1 MFIRINRVKFLVLIL
16 FVGSKKPTISA
27 IYAIENEKS
36 EKLSKSLLSSAF
48 VFAEI
53 LLFPNVFASFVKFI
67 TSNYSFDVFELPFPA
82 S

>member
-1 MFIRINRVKFLVLIL
+1 MLFL
-16 FVGSKKPTISA
+16 FAGSKKPTISP
-27 IYAIENEKS
+27 IYAKENEKS

-53 LLFPNVFASFVKFI
+53 FLFPNVFASFLKFI
-67 TSNYSFDVFELPFPA
+67 TSNYSYDAFELPLLA